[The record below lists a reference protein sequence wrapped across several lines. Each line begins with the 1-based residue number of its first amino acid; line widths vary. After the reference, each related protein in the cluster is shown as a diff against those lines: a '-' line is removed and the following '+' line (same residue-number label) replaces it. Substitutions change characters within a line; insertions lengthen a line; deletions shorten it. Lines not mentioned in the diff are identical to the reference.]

1 MVKLNY
7 SILVLGR
14 IFSVEAKSLTS
25 TKQFTKVF
33 SRSDKHQHL
42 KMFKHHLY
50 NAKYNY
56 SNIC

>member
-14 IFSVEAKSLTS
+14 IFSGEAKSLTS
-25 TKQFTKVF
+25 TKQFTKAF
-33 SRSDKHQHL
+33 SRSDKRPHL

-50 NAKYNY
+50 NSKYNY
-56 SNIC
+56 NDIC